1 MIGRILRWWLA
12 CWRQAIARDLQFRT
26 QTVLI
31 AVGALVD
38 VGISLVPALVLA
50 QTARTVANGWDESAA
65 VLVVGLFTL
74 STALLDTVIGPN
86 LLRLDSAVR
95 TGEVDLFADP
105 SGPGAAGA
113 HARWVRPA
121 EATRVLVGIALV
133 AVALVSADEVPTPLG
148 IVTCLAM
155 MVLGVAAWALF
166 WVNVSFLSF
175 WWASAEPV
183 QDVVAGPREAG
194 QYPRAAFR
202 RLPPRGFT
210 TLVPALLLLAT
221 LPAQLLLG
229 DAPAGP
235 LLGGAA
241 VVLAGGV
248 ITAVHWQVALRRYDS
263 ASS

>member
-12 CWRQAIARDLQFRT
+12 CWRQAIARDLQFRM

-50 QTARTVANGWDESAA
+50 QTARTAENGWDESAA

-95 TGEVDLFADP
+95 TGELDLLLIRPIPALL
-105 SGPGAAGA
+105 ALTL
-113 HARWVRPA
+113 RWVRPA

-133 AVALVSADEVPTPLG
+133 IGALVSADEVPSPLG
-148 IVTCLAM
+148 VAGCLAM
-155 MVLGVAAWALF
+155 MVLGVGAWALF
-166 WVNVSFLSF
+166 WANVSFLSF
-175 WWASAEPV
+175 WWASAAPV
-183 QDVVAGPREAG
+183 QDVVGGLREAG

-202 RLPPRGFT
+202 RLPLRGFT
-210 TLVPALLLLAT
+210 TLVPALLLAT

-248 ITAVHWQVALRRYDS
+248 ITAVHWRLALRRYDS
-263 ASS
+263 VSS